1 MTETEGHARQHPT
14 LTLGVL
20 SLSAFAY
27 ILLQSM
33 VLPALPEIGKALH
46 TSQSTVA
53 WVLTAY
59 LVSASVATPV
69 LGRLG
74 DMFGKKKVLVAVLV
88 FLVAGSVLA
97 ALTSSI
103 AIMLIARVIQGAGGA
118 IFPLAFSIV
127 RDEFPRERVAGAIG
141 MLSALIGVGAG
152 IAIVRRRPDR
162 RQPLDPL
169 AVLDPRGPHGR
180 RPRGDDLLGS
190 RVADHRARP
199 HQPGRG
205 RHALG
210 LADRPAARRQRGRE
224 WGWTSARVL
233 GLFVLAVVLFV
244 AWIVT
249 EQRAEQPL
257 VDVRMMRI
265 PSVWWTNISAMLF
278 GFGMYSVMIVVP
290 SYLQTPS
297 SNGYG
302 FGASITKSGLA
313 LLPLSGAMLV
323 AGILTGRFST
333 RFGSKVP
340 LVVGS
345 AFSALGMLFLAVAH
359 DGEWN
364 FYVGMAL
371 VGLGIGFAFSAMS
384 NLVVEAV
391 PASQTGV
398 ATGMNANVRTIGGA
412 IGSQIVASVIAGTI
426 VGGALPTE
434 HGYELVVHRA
444 RGRARRRRCR
454 RLARPVAARRAIEGP
469 SEGTSST
476 SSRASR
482 ASSRP
487 PTPASRS
494 ASGSDERPADRRG
507 AEPQARARGSG
518 RRARAAW
525 LGARHAG
532 RRTPGRRGHRHRLP
546 ALPVAPGA
554 DRGDRP
560 PVLRARRSRLAT
572 TVEREVRRGGSLRAV
587 RARASRAC
595 WPTTACSGSACGT
608 RRRPSPCGPS
618 CACSSASSSTRPG
631 ATGCCARTSRR
642 RTRSRCSGRSRRWW
656 RPRTSRSGSATS
668 TCVLDS
674 LRGQPPRNLLAPP
687 IDREQWDAFVR
698 SAYTAA
704 EA

>member
-20 SLSAFAY
+20 SLSAFGY

-152 IAIVRRRPDR
+152 IAIVVSGPIVDNLSIHWLFWI
-162 RQPLDPL
+162 PAGLT
-169 AVLDPRGPHGR
+169 AVALIATIFWVPESPIISPGR
-180 RPRGDDLLGS
+180 INPVAVATLSGWLIALLLGVS
-190 RVADHRARP
+190 EGG
-199 HQPGRG
+199 Q
-205 RHALG
+205 
-210 LADRPAARRQRGRE
+210 

-244 AWIVT
+244 AWIAT

-265 PSVWWTNISAMLF
+265 PSVWWTNVSAMLF

-302 FGASITKSGLA
+302 FGASITKSGLV

-323 AGILTGRFST
+323 AGILTGRFSS

-359 DGEWN
+359 NAEWN
-364 FYVGMAL
+364 FYVGLAL

-426 VGGALPTE
+426 VAGARPTE
-434 HGYELVVHRA
+434 HGYELSFIVLAIALVGAGIAASLVPSRA
-444 RGRARRRRCR
+444 
-454 RLARPVAARRAIEGP
+454 PRAIEGP
-469 SEGTSST
+469 SEGHEF
-476 SSRASR
+476 
-482 ASSRP
+482 
-487 PTPASRS
+487 
-494 ASGSDERPADRRG
+494 DELEG
-507 AEPQARARGSG
+507 EPSII
-518 RRARAAW
+518 
-525 LGARHAG
+525 
-532 RRTPGRRGHRHRLP
+532 
-546 ALPVAPGA
+546 AP
-554 DRGDRP
+554 
-560 PVLRARRSRLAT
+560 
-572 TVEREVRRGGSLRAV
+572 
-587 RARASRAC
+587 
-595 WPTTACSGSACGT
+595 
-608 RRRPSPCGPS
+608 
-618 CACSSASSSTRPG
+618 
-631 ATGCCARTSRR
+631 
-642 RTRSRCSGRSRRWW
+642 
-656 RPRTSRSGSATS
+656 
-668 TCVLDS
+668 
-674 LRGQPPRNLLAPP
+674 
-687 IDREQWDAFVR
+687 
-698 SAYTAA
+698 A
-704 EA
+704 EAGLAIGERLR

>member
-97 ALTSSI
+97 ALTSSVV
-103 AIMLIARVIQGAGGA
+103 IMLIARVIQGAGGA

-152 IAIVRRRPDR
+152 IAIVIAGPIVDNLSIHWLFWIPAALTAGALVATIFWVPESPIISPGRINPV
-162 RQPLDPL
+162 
-169 AVLDPRGPHGR
+169 AVATLSGWLIAL
-180 RPRGDDLLGS
+180 LLGVS
-190 RVADHRARP
+190 EGG
-199 HQPGRG
+199 Q
-205 RHALG
+205 
-210 LADRPAARRQRGRE
+210 

-244 AWIVT
+244 AWIAI

-265 PSVWWTNISAMLF
+265 PSVWWTNVSAMLF

-359 DGEWN
+359 SAEWN

-391 PASQTGV
+391 PPSQTGV

-412 IGSQIVASVIAGTI
+412 IGSQIVASVVAGTI
-426 VGGALPTE
+426 VANALPTE
-434 HGYELVVHRA
+434 HGYELSFIV
-444 RGRARRRRCR
+444 
-454 RLARPVAARRAIEGP
+454 LAVALVGAGVAAALVPSRAQRAAEGP
-469 SEGTSST
+469 GEGHEF
-476 SSRASR
+476 
-482 ASSRP
+482 
-487 PTPASRS
+487 
-494 ASGSDERPADRRG
+494 DELEG
-507 AEPQARARGSG
+507 EPSII
-518 RRARAAW
+518 
-525 LGARHAG
+525 
-532 RRTPGRRGHRHRLP
+532 
-546 ALPVAPGA
+546 AP
-554 DRGDRP
+554 
-560 PVLRARRSRLAT
+560 
-572 TVEREVRRGGSLRAV
+572 
-587 RARASRAC
+587 
-595 WPTTACSGSACGT
+595 
-608 RRRPSPCGPS
+608 
-618 CACSSASSSTRPG
+618 
-631 ATGCCARTSRR
+631 
-642 RTRSRCSGRSRRWW
+642 
-656 RPRTSRSGSATS
+656 
-668 TCVLDS
+668 
-674 LRGQPPRNLLAPP
+674 
-687 IDREQWDAFVR
+687 
-698 SAYTAA
+698 A
-704 EA
+704 EAGLAIGERLR